1 MANKKILLTSEGL
14 SELSNELQQLKEVK
28 RVEIAEKLKEA
39 ISYGD
44 LSENAEYQEARDDQ
58 AQVELR
64 IAELEE
70 ILKPGNYELIE
81 DEKKSKKK
89 KGINVGNTVKLT
101 SKDED
106 GKKDI
111 TYTIVGSQEANIFEN
126 KISNESPIGRS
137 LIGKEVGETASVTPP
152 SGKTTTYTIIEVA

>member
-1 MANKKILLTSEGL
+1 MSDKKTLLTREGL
-14 SELSNELQQLKEVK
+14 AELQEELRFLREEK

-70 ILKPGNYELIE
+70 LLKPGNYELI
-81 DEKKSKKK
+81 DEEKGGKRKKS
-89 KGINVGNTVKLT
+89 GINVGNTVTLQ
-101 SKDED
+101 DEENTLV
-106 GKKDI
+106 

-126 KISNESPIGRS
+126 KISNESPIGS
-137 LIGKEVGETASVTPP
+137 ALIGKNPGDTVTVTAP
-152 SGKTTTYTIIEVA
+152 SGQKQYSITEVK

>member
-1 MANKKILLTSEGL
+1 MASKKILLTPEGL
-14 SELSNELQQLKEVK
+14 AELSNELQQLKEVK

-106 GKKDI
+106 GKKDV

-137 LIGKEVGETASVTPP
+137 LIGKEV
-152 SGKTTTYTIIEVA
+152 